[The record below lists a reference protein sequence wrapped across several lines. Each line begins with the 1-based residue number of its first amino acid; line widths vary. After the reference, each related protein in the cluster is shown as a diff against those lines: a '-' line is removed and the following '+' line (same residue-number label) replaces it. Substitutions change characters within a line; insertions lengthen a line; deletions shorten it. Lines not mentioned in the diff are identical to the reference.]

1 VRQLRAIIFPAVIVL
16 AGCGSEPT
24 AEERL
29 EAERQEIIANAHR
42 EAVAELDR
50 KTALFAK
57 PLASNPPAGLSA
69 CKATIAE
76 LMSQSPSIMTGK
88 VLEPGRYEVSYRR
101 ANDGERW
108 TYRCRATD
116 QELDWAT
123 LEGGSQG
130 PWRGAEQVR
139 YQTENNRLVL
149 TLKDLNGADYVS
161 AFSYPKLRELD

>member
-1 VRQLRAIIFPAVIVL
+1 LV
-16 AGCGSEPT
+16 GCGSEPT

-42 EAVAELDR
+42 EATAEIDR

-57 PLASNPPAGLSA
+57 PLASDAPSGLSA

-101 ANDGERW
+101 PNDSERW

-123 LEGGSQG
+123 LEDGSQG
-130 PWRGAEQVR
+130 PWRGAEHVR
-139 YQTENNRLVL
+139 YRVEGNRLVL
-149 TLKDLNGADYVS
+149 TLKDLNGADYET
-161 AFSYPKLRELD
+161 ALTYPKLRELD